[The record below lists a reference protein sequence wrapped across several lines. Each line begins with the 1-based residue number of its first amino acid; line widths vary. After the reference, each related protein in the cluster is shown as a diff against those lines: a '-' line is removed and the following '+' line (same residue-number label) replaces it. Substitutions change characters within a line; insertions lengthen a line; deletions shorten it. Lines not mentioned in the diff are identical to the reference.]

1 MSIPKLGSSESMV
14 LKRGRVNGRRGRERT
29 CGGVGRGR
37 RSGDAWRVILYL
49 IKAGLLPVR
58 CILYLIKAGLLPV
71 RFILYLRESRAP
83 ARSVQAVHRKSGGP
97 VAEGEAEGV

>member
-1 MSIPKLGSSESMV
+1 MSIPELGSSESMD
-14 LKRGRVNGRRGRERT
+14 LKRERVNGRRGRERT

-58 CILYLIKAGLLPV
+58 FIPYLMRAGLLPV
-71 RFILYLRESRAP
+71 RVRPPI
-83 ARSVQAVHRKSGGP
+83 ARTGGRWP
-97 VAEGEAEGV
+97 EGEAEGV